1 MVSCA
6 VDTASNHK
14 GRPSCYSVTPVPIIQ
29 SVVHSTKI
37 SYPSSPL
44 AVVQAHVQA
53 RQNNTHFL
61 LAIYV
66 CQQMYIAALSELR
79 FSRCI
84 RSFGY
89 VIPHVKTPSFL
100 KQAFE
105 PWNHILS
112 KKRHPVHFKDK
123 VFLSETLNHL
133 FTAVNY

>member
-1 MVSCA
+1 M
-6 VDTASNHK
+6 DIASNHG
-14 GRPSCYSVTPVPIIQ
+14 GRLSCYSVTPPPIIR
-29 SVVHSTKI
+29 STVHPANI

-53 RQNNTHFL
+53 RQNNTSFL

-66 CQQMYIAALSELR
+66 CQQMFELR
-79 FSRCI
+79 FSRCV
-84 RSFGY
+84 RSFGD
-89 VIPHVKTPSFL
+89 VIPHVKIPSFL

-105 PWNHILS
+105 SWNHTLS
-112 KKRHPVHFKDK
+112 KKSHPVHFKDK